1 MDSICC
7 WTAQSTQLSLPNSKM
22 GSDRG
27 DGEKP
32 RLARR
37 LVLKSLAAGAALWQ
51 PACGAP
57 PTEASAIGTHRIV
70 PAKPIETPIR
80 IENRL
85 PGTRDFALQRPAYE
99 RQVEGYASTTS
110 ARLGDA
116 VRIAVNVSRAQG
128 VRWDLYRIGYYQGLG
143 ARLVSSGPAVQVGP
157 QPEPSI
163 NPSTGLLECA
173 WATAF
178 ELIVDASW
186 LSGYY
191 LLKLTSDDGFE
202 SHVPLV
208 IRESGRTAP
217 LLMQANVTRWQAY
230 NLWGGINL
238 YVNVLPEPRP
248 FSAERGYQ
256 VSFDRP
262 YTVDLDAGAS
272 IEHSMVRWLE
282 QHGYDVAYVT
292 NIDIDSSPEVLAG
305 RQLYMIAGHDEY
317 WSLTERDALEAA
329 RDQGLSMA
337 FFSGNT
343 AYRRIRFE
351 PSSAGIPRRI
361 MTCYKSASLD
371 PMHDAPDCTADYQRP
386 PHARPENGMLGL
398 LWSGWGHLEGFP
410 FVVSDPDHWIYEG
423 TGVKAGESLGNIV
436 GYEWDCVEENDAS
449 PPGLEVVAASPTLH
463 EYGYMSQ
470 HHAAVFYP
478 TEKSFVFA
486 AGTIGWAKG
495 LTDEGV
501 ANPRVARVTENILSR
516 AGLFPEARVERP
528 APPSYELGI
537 ATQARVVAGSGKR
550 GHADGRASTAEFNC
564 PSGIAVGPGGELYVC
579 DSGSNLVR
587 KIDTDGHVSTILGK
601 PGNGTMRLD
610 TPTGIAVDPS
620 GNLYISD
627 TGSSRIVF
635 LSADD
640 GSAVVYSGRA
650 HAANYVDSPDR
661 GSARFNLQRGLTI
674 DANGMLYIADFRN
687 DAIRRIDPS
696 TGAVTTVVSS
706 TNGGTAVAVAADGT
720 IYFIATYLGAIVRVA
735 PNGER
740 TVLANRAPGDHS
752 SPGAQTLLRPADG
765 LILTPEGLLFT
776 DTANNRLRAVQL
788 GEHHA
793 VVTLLGNGHGGG
805 AVGDGAEIQLSL
817 PRSVATVADG
827 YVVADT
833 MNHRILHF
841 SNDPGAAFRR

>member
-1 MDSICC
+1 
-7 WTAQSTQLSLPNSKM
+7 M

-230 NLWGGINL
+230 NLWGGVNL
-238 YVNVLPEPRP
+238 YVNHTPSPKVFTAL
-248 FSAERGYQ
+248 RGYQ

-262 YTVDLDAGAS
+262 YAATPDAS
-272 IEHSMVRWLE
+272 MLIEHSMVRWLE

-292 NIDIDSSPEVLAG
+292 NIDIDSEPELLEG
-305 RQLYMIAGHDEY
+305 RQLYMTAGHDEY
-317 WSLTERDALEAA
+317 WSLTERNALQDA

-343 AYRRIRFE
+343 AYRRIRLD
-351 PSSAGIPRRI
+351 PSALGVPRRVI
-361 MTCYKSASLD
+361 TCYKDASLD
-371 PMHDAPDCTADYQRP
+371 PLRDAPDNTANYNDA
-386 PHARPENGMLGL
+386 PHPRPENGMLGV
-398 LWSGWGHLEGFP
+398 LWAGWGTLEGFP
-410 FVVSDPDHWIYEG
+410 YVVSAPDHWIYEG
-423 TGVKAGESLGNIV
+423 TGVNAGDSLGSIV
-436 GYEWDCVEENDAS
+436 GYEWDMVSNNHVS
-449 PPGLEVVAASPTLH
+449 PANLEVVAASPALH
-463 EYGYMSQ
+463 EYGYTSQ
-470 HHAAVFYP
+470 HHSTVFYP
-478 TEKSFVFA
+478 TPASFVFA
-486 AGTIGWAKG
+486 AGTIGWARG
-495 LTDEGV
+495 LFDEGV
-501 ANPRVARVTENILSR
+501 ANVRVQRVTENILAR
-516 AGLFPEARVERP
+516 AGLLPEAPVQHP
-528 APPSYELGI
+528 AI
-537 ATQARVVAGSGKR
+537 AEYALRIVARSRVVAGTGKP
-550 GHADGRASTAEFNC
+550 GHEDGKATNARFRS
-564 PSGIAVGPGGELYVC
+564 PSGLAVGPDGDLYVC
-579 DSGSNLVR
+579 DTGNNQVR
-587 KIDTDGHVSTILGK
+587 KISSDGHVSTVLGTGDIK
-601 PGNGTMRLD
+601 LQ
-610 TPTGIAVDPS
+610 TPTGIAVDEG
-620 GNLYISD
+620 GNVYVSD
-627 TGSSRIVF
+627 TGTSRIIY
-635 LSADD
+635 LGND
-640 GSAVVYSGRA
+640 GSSSVLSGRA
-650 HAANYVDSPDR
+650 HVQDRTDDPDR
-661 GSARFNLQRGLTI
+661 GKARFNLQRGLSI
-674 DANGMLYIADFRN
+674 DATSIYIADFRN
-687 DAIRRIDPS
+687 DSIRRMDRT
-696 TGAVTTVVSS
+696 TGAVS
-706 TNGGTAVAVAADGT
+706 TIVTYAGGPTAVTVGPDGSL
-720 IYFIATYLGAIVRVA
+720 YYLATWLGAIIRVSSR
-735 PNGER
+735 GER
-740 TVLANRAPGDHS
+740 TVLANKTQIFGDRDG
-752 SPGAQTLLRPADG
+752 PGARAALRPADG
-765 LILTPEGLLFT
+765 LILTQDGLVFT
-776 DTANNRLRAVQL
+776 DTGNNRVRALVLDEQNT
-788 GEHHA
+788 
-793 VVTLLGNGHGGG
+793 VVTLLGNGRGGD
-805 AVGDGAEIQLSL
+805 AVGDGSVTELCL
-817 PRSVATVADG
+817 PRAIAAVSDG

-841 SNDPGAAFRR
+841 SNDPGSAFRR